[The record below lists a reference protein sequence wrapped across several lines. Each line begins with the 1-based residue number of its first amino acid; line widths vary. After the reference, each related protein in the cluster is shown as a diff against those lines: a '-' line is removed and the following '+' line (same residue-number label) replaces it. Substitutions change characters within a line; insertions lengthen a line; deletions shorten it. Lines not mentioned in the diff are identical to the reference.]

1 MAVNICPFCLKNNSI
16 SYEASVNY
24 VCTVYCL
31 KTVMTL
37 DSLTNCFSCF
47 FLYKKTYVLH
57 LEAQYCCVLS
67 CVCSALST
75 VGCSESGGPA
85 ADNQLTSLIA
95 LVRGAN
101 ENKCEPLWR
110 ANSANGSET
119 TRTWA
124 GPHSRCQ
131 VLISCLTCSR
141 VTPRLLISLDFQ
153 NLWGQQ
159 VWFYVLCL

>member
-16 SYEASVNY
+16 NYEASVNY
-24 VCTVYCL
+24 GNL
-31 KTVMTL
+31 MTVMTL

-47 FLYKKTYVLH
+47 FLYKNTYVPH

-101 ENKCEPLWR
+101 ENKCEPL
-110 ANSANGSET
+110 
-119 TRTWA
+119 
-124 GPHSRCQ
+124 
-131 VLISCLTCSR
+131 
-141 VTPRLLISLDFQ
+141 
-153 NLWGQQ
+153 
-159 VWFYVLCL
+159 